1 MKLRTLIRILEAAE
15 LRYLEEHSREPE
27 VVEIK
32 TFDDLRGEC
41 LVQLREGVKARS
53 GKDESI
59 EEVFG
64 PERNLMIRL

>member
-27 VVEIK
+27 IVEIK
-32 TFDDLRGEC
+32 TFEDLPSEYIF
-41 LVQLREGVKARS
+41 QLCEGVKSRTEN
-53 GKDESI
+53 GDI

-64 PERNLMIRL
+64 PQRNLTIRL

>member
-15 LRYLEEHSREPE
+15 NRYLEEHSREPE

-32 TFDDLRGEC
+32 TYDDLPGEC
-41 LVQLREGVKARS
+41 VIQLREGVKSRKKN
-53 GKDESI
+53 GGV

-64 PERNLMIRL
+64 PRRNLMVRL